1 MASPLTRRFAATAL
15 LAALALPALAQN
27 APLPAAGE
35 NAPGATQQRAPRD
48 AGRMRES
55 MQQRME
61 QRHAR
66 HLAELKASLQLT
78 PAQEGAWTD
87 FTKAMQPP
95 KRPTPMDRQALEQL
109 STPERIDRMR
119 TLRAERAAEADRH
132 GEATKAFYATL
143 TPAQQKTFDQ
153 QTLRQHRHGGPRDG
167 KGGGHHHGMHGMHGM
182 RGMQ

>member
-1 MASPLTRRFAATAL
+1 MASLLTRRFATTAL

-35 NAPGATQQRAPRD
+35 NSAPTAQQRPPRD
-48 AGRMRES
+48 PARMREQ

-66 HLAELKASLQLT
+66 HLADLQARLQLT
-78 PAQEGAWTD
+78 PAQQGAWAD
-87 FTKAMQPP
+87 FAQAMQPP
-95 KRPTPMDRQALEQL
+95 KRSTPMDRQALDQL

-119 TLRAERAAEADRH
+119 TLRAEHAAEADRR
-132 GEATKAFYATL
+132 GEATKAFYASL

-153 QTLRQHRHGGPRDG
+153 HTLRQHREGGPRGGRDG
-167 KGGGHHHGMHGMHGM
+167 RGGGHHGM
-182 RGMQ
+182 RGMH

>member
-1 MASPLTRRFAATAL
+1 MATSLTRRFATTAL

-27 APLPAAGE
+27 APQPAAGE
-35 NAPGATQQRAPRD
+35 NSAPTAQQRQPLDPA
-48 AGRMRES
+48 RMREQ

-61 QRHAR
+61 KRHAR
-66 HLAELKASLQLT
+66 HLADLKASLQLT
-78 PAQEGAWTD
+78 PAQEGAWAD

-95 KRPTPMDRQALEQL
+95 SRPTPMDRQALAQL

-167 KGGGHHHGMHGMHGM
+167 KGGGHHHGM

>member
-1 MASPLTRRFAATAL
+1 MASPLTRRFATTAL

-35 NAPGATQQRAPRD
+35 NSAPTAQQRPPRD
-48 AGRMRES
+48 PARMREQ

-78 PAQEGAWTD
+78 PAQETAWAD
-87 FTKAMQPP
+87 FTKTMQPP
-95 KRPTPMDRQALEQL
+95 KRPTPMDREAMAQL
-109 STPERIDRMR
+109 TTPERIDRMR
-119 TLRAERAAEADRH
+119 TLRAEHAAEADRR
-132 GEATKAFYATL
+132 GEATKAFYASL

-153 QTLRQHRHGGPRDG
+153 HTLRQHREGGPRGGRDG
-167 KGGGHHHGMHGMHGM
+167 KGDGHHHGMRGMH
-182 RGMQ
+182 

>member
-1 MASPLTRRFAATAL
+1 MATPLTRPFAATAL
-15 LAALALPALAQN
+15 LAALALPVLAQN
-27 APLPAAGE
+27 TPLPAAGE
-35 NAPGATQQRAPRD
+35 SSGPAATQQRAPRD
-48 AGRMRES
+48 AGRMREA

-61 QRHAR
+61 QRHER
-66 HLAELKASLQLT
+66 RLAELKTSLQLT
-78 PAQEGAWTD
+78 PAQEGAWAE
-87 FTKAMQPP
+87 FTKALQPP
-95 KRPTPMDRQALEQL
+95 KRPAPMDRQAMAQL

-167 KGGGHHHGMHGMHGM
+167 KGGHHHGM